1 VDVAGTKAL
10 RDAIKHMHG
19 VDSKWVESLPVTET
33 FQGKTVWSGEV
44 QVFFLMGHPN
54 ATRAYAWSHE
64 TDDGTRR
71 FVAVLEMGPVKDAAG
86 AVRASIAAG

>member
-1 VDVAGTKAL
+1 
-10 RDAIKHMHG
+10 MHG

-33 FQGKTVWSGEV
+33 SQGKTIWSGEV
-44 QVFFLMGHPN
+44 QVFFLIGHPH

-64 TDDGTRR
+64 TDGGERR
-71 FVAVLEMGPVKDAAG
+71 FVAVLEMGQVKDART